1 MIQSLPPRDDLLS
14 LKERLRKLVRR
25 RRAAGG
31 RFGIDRGGADG
42 VCVGQ
47 TGGEAVHA
55 GPEEE
60 FRGGV
65 ERETRHEVLEGV
77 VVVSVRTGQA

>member
-1 MIQSLPPRDDLLS
+1 MLS
-14 LKERLRKLVRR
+14 KLATLVGH
-25 RRAAGG
+25 AA
-31 RFGIDRGGADG
+31 
-42 VCVGQ
+42 
-47 TGGEAVHA
+47 GGEAVHA